1 MPLYSAAMALP
12 LPAVLGIAYGL
23 SEAGL
28 GWMKRSR
35 DDSVDADDRSLRLL
49 WVTIV
54 LSVVGGVFASY
65 RVPQAAFGGAAG
77 SWTMWLG
84 CALFGLGLALRWYS
98 ILYLGRYFTVN
109 VAIHASHEVI
119 DTGPYRRIRHPSYAG
134 ALLAF
139 LGLGLTLGNWVS
151 LALVVLPIGW
161 AFGRRIRIEERA
173 LSNALGTPYT
183 RYMWRTKRLL
193 PFVY

>member
-1 MPLYSAAMALP
+1 MSLP
-12 LPAVLGIAYGL
+12 LPALLGIAYGL

-28 GWMKRSR
+28 GWLKRSR
-35 DDSVDADDRSLRLL
+35 DDSVDADDRSLRTL
-49 WVTIV
+49 WITIL
-54 LSVVGGVFASY
+54 LSVAAGVFASY
-65 RVPQAAFGGAAG
+65 RLSQAAFGGVAMQ
-77 SWTMWLG
+77 WIG
-84 CALFGLGLALRWYS
+84 CVVFALGLALRWYS
-98 ILYLGRYFTVN
+98 IVYLGRYFTVN
-109 VAIHASHEVI
+109 IAIHSSHEVI

-151 LALVVLPIGW
+151 LALVTVPIFW
-161 AFGRRIRIEERA
+161 AFKRRIRKEERA
-173 LSNALGTPYT
+173 LANALGTPYT

>member
-1 MPLYSAAMALP
+1 MPLDWRAMSLP
-12 LPAVLGIAYGL
+12 LPALLGIAYGL

-28 GWMKRSR
+28 GWLKRSR
-35 DDSVDADDRSLRLL
+35 DDSVDADDRSLRSL
-49 WVTIV
+49 WITIL
-54 LSVVGGVFASY
+54 LSVAAGVFAAY
-65 RVPQAAFGGAAG
+65 RLPQAGFGGIATQ
-77 SWTMWLG
+77 WIG
-84 CALFGLGLALRWYS
+84 CTVFGLGLALRWYS
-98 ILYLGRYFTVN
+98 IVYLGRYFTVN
-109 VAIHASHEVI
+109 IAIHSSHEVI

-151 LALVVLPIGW
+151 LALVTLPIFW
-161 AFGRRIRIEERA
+161 AFKRRIRKEERA
-173 LSNALGTPYT
+173 LANALGTPYT